1 MVAENSG
8 IKDKNKLLRYLY
20 KNPTKLAYKLRK
32 FMEDEEG
39 YSLPMVQ
46 LKGEG
51 QGYYLSVSD
60 KKLIRVN
67 RKSEFFLLPWKHKT
81 DDTRCYIYSHYN
93 WMTGCIFDVFID
105 DIEFIG
111 GN

>member
-1 MVAENSG
+1 
-8 IKDKNKLLRYLY
+8 
-20 KNPTKLAYKLRK
+20 
-32 FMEDEEG
+32 MEDEEG

-81 DDTRCYIYSHYN
+81 DDKRCYIYSHYN